1 MHKNFYDRVSE
12 GKSQILHKF
21 STWKRVFALYSI
33 LFIGDPNRV
42 LLEWQTFSNTNITV
56 VNVSTSGGR
65 YVSNIHKTMITIW
78 KECWDHDR
86 HRKRAFLHSHYND
99 VVEDAFHIHRIS
111 CKIDQLSLHVDV
123 QSSTL
128 FTKYIMSHTVFSIS
142 LPNMCRIFMRLF
154 IVF

>member
-1 MHKNFYDRVSE
+1 MCKNFYDRISE

-21 STWKRVFALYSI
+21 SKLETSVCTVLF
-33 LFIGDPNRV
+33 FIGDPNRV

-86 HRKRAFLHSHYND
+86 HRKRAFLHSYYND

-111 CKIDQLSLHVDV
+111 CKIDHLNLHADV

-128 FTKYIMSHTVFSIS
+128 FMKYIMSHTVFSLS
-142 LPNMCRIFMRLF
+142 LPNMCRIFMRLL
-154 IVF
+154 